1 MERPIRYPC
10 CGGGRSGLRA
20 VGAQSGAR
28 TNPREGCSVRRAL
41 RNGARGLFKDNGGVK
56 FSAGPSL
63 VTRRFCDEKVQG
75 LFGWNERAE
84 GEVMGNQA
92 K

>member
-1 MERPIRYPC
+1 M
-10 CGGGRSGLRA
+10 G
-20 VGAQSGAR
+20 
-28 TNPREGCSVRRAL
+28 EGHV
-41 RNGARGLFKDNGGVK
+41 VK

-75 LFGWNERAE
+75 HFGWNERAG

>member
-1 MERPIRYPC
+1 MVEAWAAGHGSSEWGENKPQ
-10 CGGGRSGLRA
+10 GGL
-20 VGAQSGAR
+20 VCE
-28 TNPREGCSVRRAL
+28 EGPEEW
-41 RNGARGLFKDNGGVK
+41 ARGMFKGNGGVK

-75 LFGWNERAE
+75 HFGWNERAG

-92 K
+92 Q